1 MPRGLKSFMKLSEIK
16 LKEAKP
22 LIKLFALDYD
32 GTIYDGVDYNLSDA
46 MELIEKILMQDKS
59 IAFITARAVTAVK
72 TFAPPLQEFLKQQ
85 DTAMPVFIAGG
96 NGTILYKV
104 EKNNLIKIYNNGL
117 NIQEII
123 QAIDAWKKVYE
134 KLEINIGDLAEKGL
148 KTFRKFLKENWIG
161 YIPDEIFKLCQ
172 PYKGKIFTEEAKV
185 TFVLPKDENQHQE
198 IIRSVG
204 VELGKN
210 YSIAAGDKT
219 FVHITKR
226 LKEDGK
232 IVAVETILKLLNLKI
247 NQVATFGDMPTG
259 NDKGLLS
266 FPYSFTNSEEFVKV
280 EKDFQQPPFILTNSN
295 VTAVGRVYKA
305 IDYLLF

>member
-1 MPRGLKSFMKLSEIK
+1 MKLSEIK

-32 GTIYDGVDYNLSDA
+32 GTIYDGVNYNLPDA
-46 MELIEKILMQDKS
+46 MELIEKILMRNKS
-59 IAFITARAVTAVK
+59 VALITARAATAIK
-72 TFAPPLQEFLKQQ
+72 IFAPPLQEFLKQQ
-85 DTAMPVFIAGG
+85 NTTMPVFIAGG
-96 NGTILYKV
+96 NGTILYKI

-117 NIQEII
+117 DIQEII
-123 QAIDAWKKVYE
+123 QAIDAWKKIYE
-134 KLEINIGDLAEKGL
+134 KLGINIDDLAEKGL
-148 KTFRKFLKENWIG
+148 KTFQKFLKENWTG

-172 PYKGKIFTEEAKV
+172 PYKGKIFTEEAKI
-185 TFVLPKDENQHQE
+185 TFVLPKDENKHQE

-204 VELGKN
+204 IELGKN

-219 FVHITKR
+219 FVHIAKR

-232 IVAVETILKLLNLKI
+232 IVAVKTILKSLNLEI

-266 FPYSFTNSEEFVKV
+266 FPYSFTNSEEFVRV
-280 EKDFQQPPFILTNSN
+280 EKDLRQPPFILTNSN
-295 VTAVGRVYKA
+295 ATAVDRVYKA